1 MRRRAMAMAALAASW
16 GTIPLIVRGVDL
28 AAEQLAAARL
38 WLGALSVLGVLAI
51 RGELRIRRG
60 DPIRRV
66 VLLGILLAVHWAAFF
81 WSIKT
86 TTVAVAL
93 VLVYLAPI
101 AMATLAGPVLGE
113 PLHPRS
119 IIALITALAGV
130 VLVARPGA
138 GVTVEGVVAGLI
150 AAVTFAAL
158 VLIGKP
164 ASQRL
169 GGLKLAGM
177 QMTVAALALT
187 PWAIQAAP
195 RLGEFWW
202 QLGILGV
209 ALTGFGLFVYW
220 ALVSTLP
227 VATVAIL
234 SYMEPASAVVWAA
247 IFLGER
253 GDVLTWLGVALVL
266 LAGLGS
272 TARQPVPTVG

>member
-1 MRRRAMAMAALAASW
+1 MAMAALAASW